1 MPELS
6 RIAGL
11 HSPDVQPDD
20 VMRAA
25 GYAVILAS
33 AATALLPAGHF
44 DSGPAIVGSLMIFVG
59 ALEMLANAL
68 RKRGR
73 WATMAAGAVSIATGL
88 LIFGQ
93 PVTTFATTV
102 YVVIGWLAIRALL
115 LAISAVEIP
124 SRVNF
129 LSLVA
134 AAMDITLAG
143 IVWLGFTASTLVL
156 ALFGPTEPMIS
167 NFAWVLAIS
176 FVSAGLLLVGFAN
189 DQATA

>member
-6 RIAGL
+6 SVAGL

-20 VMRAA
+20 VMKAA

-44 DSGPAIVGSLMIFVG
+44 DNGPAIVGSLMIFVG
-59 ALEMLANAL
+59 AFEMLANAL

-73 WATMAAGAVSIATGL
+73 WAAMAAGAVSIATGL

-124 SRVNF
+124 RRVNF

-143 IVWLGFTASTLVL
+143 IVWFGFTASTLVL
-156 ALFGPTEPMIS
+156 ALFGPTEPMIA

-176 FVSAGLLLVGFAN
+176 FVSAGLLLIGFAN